1 MDNKKIKW
9 ACIQPLTGGMY
20 IGALEAI
27 GHDAEWILS
36 YEGLDVA
43 NKDKDG
49 NFTVVAN
56 EYNLLK
62 WLEKN
67 NHNVPYYKIQHR
79 PMFDSNICEQN
90 IDITLN
96 GEDAIP
102 DYKDID
108 LIVAV
113 PVCSGL
119 SNSTR
124 AGSETKEARNCNML
138 FLANYVL
145 STIHPTVYCFENA
158 PTLVAAK
165 GDDVRL
171 ALEDIAMK
179 NGYSVLYYKT
189 DTVLHHNCQRR
200 PRTFVIFF
208 KWEGNGI
215 QFPYTLGYENE
226 SMTIPEF
233 FGKISENAPQ
243 HIGYEVKSAP
253 HNYMVIDFL
262 NYKYGDEWTKTFKS
276 NLMHY
281 LIKDNLI
288 DEFKEFITNSNKYN
302 EKDVEKAIKYVD
314 HIFYKKSIGMNY
326 YSEDVCLFR
335 DYFPSVQFRNITNV
349 MHYSGKRFCT
359 IREFLSMMG
368 MPEDF
373 ILYGNESNLNKI
385 GQNVPAG
392 TAKFIVERI
401 LNVLENPNPQKR
413 KEGDV
418 ILNYLLED
426 NTKQKVTIC

>member
-119 SNSTR
+119 SNSTVTLY
-124 AGSETKEARNCNML
+124 SELRVKTT
-138 FLANYVL
+138 
-145 STIHPTVYCFENA
+145 STNA
-158 PTLVAAK
+158 FSSNSKSMEILPPLV
-165 GDDVRL
+165 
-171 ALEDIAMK
+171 
-179 NGYSVLYYKT
+179 
-189 DTVLHHNCQRR
+189 
-200 PRTFVIFF
+200 
-208 KWEGNGI
+208 
-215 QFPYTLGYENE
+215 
-226 SMTIPEF
+226 
-233 FGKISENAPQ
+233 
-243 HIGYEVKSAP
+243 VKS
-253 HNYMVIDFL
+253 M
-262 NYKYGDEWTKTFKS
+262 
-276 NLMHY
+276 
-281 LIKDNLI
+281 
-288 DEFKEFITNSNKYN
+288 
-302 EKDVEKAIKYVD
+302 
-314 HIFYKKSIGMNY
+314 
-326 YSEDVCLFR
+326 
-335 DYFPSVQFRNITNV
+335 
-349 MHYSGKRFCT
+349 
-359 IREFLSMMG
+359 
-368 MPEDF
+368 
-373 ILYGNESNLNKI
+373 
-385 GQNVPAG
+385 
-392 TAKFIVERI
+392 
-401 LNVLENPNPQKR
+401 
-413 KEGDV
+413 
-418 ILNYLLED
+418 
-426 NTKQKVTIC
+426 